1 VVHTLRI
8 RILRILK
15 ILKIHDF
22 FQNFKMPTN
31 FKNKIRSTVIIH
43 EIYPASIYK
52 YSVKFLADIYII
64 RSIYSVKLKN
74 IVSIL

>member
-1 VVHTLRI
+1 
-8 RILRILK
+8 
-15 ILKIHDF
+15 
-22 FQNFKMPTN
+22 MPTN